1 MSDRIEW
8 CRSDADPGRDR
19 GRRSRARR
27 HARPTAS
34 GRGAV
39 QHLIDGTTKHAVRR
53 EIEMLEARDFLDSLE
68 APHPMTDGTIEWLHA
83 IAAQVH

>member
-1 MSDRIEW
+1 VESV
-8 CRSDADPGRDR
+8 
-19 GRRSRARR
+19 
-27 HARPTAS
+27 HAAEVFGAQDWLIDQIASELGAS

-83 IAAQVH
+83 IADQNATRTVS